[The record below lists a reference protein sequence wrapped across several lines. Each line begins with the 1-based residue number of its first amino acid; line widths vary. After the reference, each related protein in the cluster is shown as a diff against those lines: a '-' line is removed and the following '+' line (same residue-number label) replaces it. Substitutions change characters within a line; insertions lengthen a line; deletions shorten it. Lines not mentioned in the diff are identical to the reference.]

1 MDPQIL
7 TEKLEALRRCIR
19 RIEERRLDSAEALV
33 GDVDAQD
40 ILSLNLTRSV
50 QLCVDMA
57 LHVMTDQDR
66 LPPDTMAGAFD
77 GLTEAGYISSN
88 LADRMRAAV
97 GFRNIAV
104 HSYQAIDWAIVHHI
118 THQGL
123 DDFRQFA
130 AALADH
136 LPE

>member
-1 MDPQIL
+1 MDSQVL
-7 TEKLEALRRCIR
+7 SEKLEALRRCIR

-33 GDVDAQD
+33 RDVDAQD
-40 ILSLNLTRSV
+40 ILSLNLTRAV
-50 QLCVDMA
+50 QVCVDMA
-57 LHVMTDQDR
+57 LHVLSDRDQ

-77 GLTEAGYISSN
+77 GLVEAGYIGRD
-88 LADRMRAAV
+88 LGDRMRAAV

-123 DDFRQFA
+123 EDFRQFA
-130 AALADH
+130 AALAEQ
-136 LPE
+136 LSE